1 MHIKRLSAI
10 TISSAQVSVPLSL
23 SPRKKEIDFQALYKK
38 LQKKGF
44 KYISNRYGNKERTFV
59 EITLDLFNNCF
70 QSLKDRAAKKVDPD
84 AAQKKIY
91 VAWGSAVV
99 GNGPVCLGTDGIA
112 SCAALSIVD
121 PTHDNIHY
129 MLHAYSSTLP
139 NKIQASLQKAKA
151 LGINLKDSEIEIM
164 PGSSLKEDSTPHIL
178 EGIYLADSNLLDKI
192 VLIRDRARSGGQA
205 IIVYEGKTFGLH
217 CSAKIPQD
225 EVLGKRK
232 TNTNTLDKDGVEVV
246 LMSDTY

>member
-10 TISSAQVSVPLSL
+10 TTSSAQVSVPVSF
-23 SPRKKEIDFQALYKK
+23 SPRKKEIDFQALYTK

-44 KYISNRYGNKERTFV
+44 KYISNRYGNEERNFV
-59 EITLDLFNNCF
+59 EITLDLLNTEFK
-70 QSLKDRAAKKVDPD
+70 SLKVDAG

-91 VAWGSAVV
+91 VAWGSAIV

-129 MLHAYSSTLP
+129 MLHAYSNTPP
-139 NKIQASLQKAKA
+139 NEIQTSLQKAKA
-151 LGINLKDSEIEIM
+151 LGISLKDSEIEIM
-164 PGSSLKEDSTPHIL
+164 PGSSIKEESTPHIL
-178 EGIYLADSNLLDKI
+178 EGIYLADSNLLDKV
-192 VLIRDRARSGGQA
+192 VLIRDRARSIGGGGQA

-217 CSAKIPQD
+217 RSAEIPQD
-225 EVLGKRK
+225 EKLGKR

-246 LMSDTY
+246 LMSDW